1 MNILV
6 IFQNKAM
13 FSLFHKLRIQSPIKQ
28 KKKEAHSK
36 HKVQKYIF
44 QKKNKSVDRNVFNI
58 SVLEEALRRC
68 YTLQFVLQLAIQ
80 FLKM

>member
-13 FSLFHKLRIQSPIKQ
+13 FSLFHKLRIQSPILKPWLA
-28 KKKEAHSK
+28 KKKTEEKGSK
-36 HKVQKYIF
+36 FKTQSSEVYMS
-44 QKKNKSVDRNVFNI
+44 KKNKSVGRNVFNI

-68 YTLQFVLQLAIQ
+68 HH
-80 FLKM
+80 